1 MCLIQYLAIFDLIFF
16 LYLLSVKHFYASLSS
31 GQLYDDYEKFIRHTI
46 FFIKYGMSIIQYLA
60 IFVKII
66 FLYLLSVKHFYA
78 SLFFYAWLH
87 KICSSH
93 NLFYNI

>member
-1 MCLIQYLAIFDLIFF
+1 MPRSPLDNYTTITKNLFDTQF
-16 LYLLSVKHFYASLSS
+16 
-31 GQLYDDYEKFIRHTI
+31 

-93 NLFYNI
+93 NLFYKI